1 MKTAERTWW
10 SPFRVVDGVAPADR
24 VRVIHV
30 DLAPDADREAEA
42 VRWLDP
48 CEKER
53 LRRFRI
59 DRPRREFALCH
70 AALRANLCHLLGCT
84 NERLSFGF
92 GEHGKP
98 FALVAGQAAPTS
110 FNLSH
115 SAGHGL
121 IAFASRGRPGKR
133 IGVDAE
139 VRRPD
144 RDFDGIGERVFG
156 VEERAALSAA
166 RGEDKVRLFY
176 RLWALKE
183 ALIKALGTGFSL
195 SPSRFEVPPAMIR
208 ETDSGVFR
216 FPHLPADRWRLGY
229 LNDVRFAAALAQ
241 EVDPDDD

>member
-10 SPFRVVDGVAPADR
+10 GPFRVVEGVALADR

-30 DLAPDADREAEA
+30 DLAPDAEREAEA
-42 VRWLDP
+42 VQWLDP
-48 CEKER
+48 SETER
-53 LRRFRI
+53 LCRFRV
-59 DRPRREFALCH
+59 DRPRREFALCR
-70 AALRANLCHLLGCT
+70 AALRANLCDLLGCT

-98 FALVAGQAAPTS
+98 FALVAGRAASTS

-115 SAGHGL
+115 SVGHGL
-121 IAFASRGRPGKR
+121 VAFASLARPRKR

-156 VEERAALSAA
+156 ATERAALAAA
-166 RGEDKVRLFY
+166 RGEDKVHLFY

-195 SPSRFEVPPAMIR
+195 DPSRFEVPPAMIG

-216 FPHLPADRWRLGY
+216 FPHLPADRWRLEC
-229 LNDVRFAAALAQ
+229 LDDDRFAAALAQ
-241 EVDPDDD
+241 EVDPDGD

>member
-1 MKTAERTWW
+1 M
-10 SPFRVVDGVAPADR
+10 PADVLHSWFR
-24 VRVIHV
+24 AFREIDDILIVHV
-30 DLAPDADREAEA
+30 DLTPHEDREAHA
-42 VRWLDP
+42 ISWLD
-48 CEKER
+48 EKER
-53 LRRFRI
+53 DRRRRYRY
-59 DRPRREFALCH
+59 DRPRREFALCR
-70 AALRANLCHLLGCT
+70 AALRANLCHLLDCT
-84 NERLSFGF
+84 NEQLSFGF

-98 FALVAGQAAPTS
+98 FALVAGEKATTS

-121 IAFASRGRPGKR
+121 IAFAAPGRLRKR

-139 VRRPD
+139 VRRPG

-166 RGEDKVRLFY
+166 RGGDKVRLFY

-195 SPSRFEVPPAMIR
+195 NPSRFEVPPAMIR

-216 FPHLPADRWRLGY
+216 FPHLPADRWRLEC
-229 LNDVRFAAALAQ
+229 LDDDRFAAALAQ
-241 EVDPDDD
+241 EIGPDGD

>member
-1 MKTAERTWW
+1 MD
-10 SPFRVVDGVAPADR
+10 VVAPADR

-48 CEKER
+48 QEMKR
-53 LRRFRI
+53 MHRFLI
-59 DRPRREFALCH
+59 DRPRREFALCR
-70 AALRANLCHLLGCT
+70 AALRANLCDLLGCT

-98 FALVAGQAAPTS
+98 FALVAGEKAPVS

-115 SAGHGL
+115 STGHGL
-121 IAFASRGRPGKR
+121 IAFASRGRPRRR

-156 VEERAALSAA
+156 AEERAALTAA
-166 RGEDKVRLFY
+166 RGDDKARLFY
-176 RLWALKE
+176 RLWTLKE

-195 SPSRFEVPPAMIR
+195 DPSTFEVPSSMVH
-208 ETDSGVFR
+208 GVDTGTFR
-216 FPHLPADRWRLGY
+216 FPHEPADAWHVACLG
-229 LNDVRFAAALAQ
+229 DARFAAAIAC
-241 EVDPDDD
+241 EVDAGER